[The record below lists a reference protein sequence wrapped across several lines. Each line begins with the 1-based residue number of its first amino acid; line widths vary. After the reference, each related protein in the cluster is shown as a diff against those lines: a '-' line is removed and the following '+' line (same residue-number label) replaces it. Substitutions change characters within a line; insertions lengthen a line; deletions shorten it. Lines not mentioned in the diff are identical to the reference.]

1 MKIRALSRKIK
12 KGFTLLEVT
21 IVMLATSILFAGFTA
36 FTLFFSNQYNYEMKL
51 NANENSASHLK
62 YSVSNNIEKFN
73 YTYEE
78 NRDFKTPEYN
88 QNGELFLFSTTTP
101 VEYSAS
107 GAVNFYTGFIVRDYK
122 FVLATGEKKAYFG
135 YDEEI
140 YTFKTPVE
148 LKSNERETAL
158 RDKID
163 GVDHVEYTKSE
174 LTTYF
179 LYETESRMILNWE
192 EVTSSQSHLRANC
205 KEIKFT
211 IQYAFESDVATS
223 GTKTLVFNKYVYY
236 VG

>member
-21 IVMLATSILFAGFTA
+21 VVMLATSILFAGFTA

-62 YSVSNNIEKFN
+62 YSISNNIEKFN
-73 YTYEE
+73 YTYET
-78 NRDFKTPEYN
+78 NRDFKTTEYN
-88 QNGELFLFSTTTP
+88 EKGELFLFSTTTP

-122 FVLATGEKKAYFG
+122 FVLATGENKAYFG
-135 YDEEI
+135 YDELI
-140 YTFKTPVE
+140 YTFKNPVE
-148 LKSNERETAL
+148 LEANKRETAL
-158 RDKID
+158 RDKINEP
-163 GVDHVEYTKSE
+163 GNVYTVSE
-174 LTTYF
+174 KTTYF

-192 EVTSSQSHLRANC
+192 EVTDSKSHLRANC

-236 VG
+236 VS

>member
-73 YTYEE
+73 YTYET

-101 VEYSAS
+101 VEHHAS

-135 YDEEI
+135 YDELI

-148 LKSNERETAL
+148 LQSNERETAL
-158 RDKID
+158 RDKITNNP
-163 GVDHVEYTKSE
+163 YTVSE
-174 LTTYF
+174 STTYF

-192 EVTSSQSHLRANC
+192 EVTDSQGHLRANC

-236 VG
+236 VS

>member
-73 YTYEE
+73 YTYET
-78 NRDFKTPEYN
+78 NRDFKTSDYN

-101 VEYSAS
+101 VEHHAS

-135 YDEEI
+135 YDELI

-148 LKSNERETAL
+148 LQSNERETAL
-158 RDKID
+158 RDKITNNP
-163 GVDHVEYTKSE
+163 YTVSE
-174 LTTYF
+174 STTYF

-192 EVTSSQSHLRANC
+192 EVTDSKSHLRANC

-211 IQYAFESDVATS
+211 IQYAFESDVATP

-236 VG
+236 VS

>member
-78 NRDFKTPEYN
+78 DRDFKTPEYN

-101 VEYSAS
+101 VEHNAS

-135 YDEEI
+135 YDELI

-148 LKSNERETAL
+148 LEANERETAL
-158 RDKID
+158 RDKITKYP
-163 GVDHVEYTKSE
+163 YTVSE
-174 LTTYF
+174 STTYY

-192 EVTSSQSHLRANC
+192 ERTVSQSHLREKC

-223 GTKTLVFNKYVYY
+223 GTKTLVFYKYVYY
-236 VG
+236 VS

>member
-78 NRDFKTPEYN
+78 DRDFKTTEYN

-101 VEYSAS
+101 VEHHAS

-122 FVLATGEKKAYFG
+122 FVLATGEKRAYFG
-135 YDEEI
+135 YDELI
-140 YTFKTPVE
+140 YTFEDLVE
-148 LKSNERETAL
+148 LEANERETAL
-158 RDKID
+158 RDKINEP
-163 GVDHVEYTKSE
+163 GNVYTVSE
-174 LTTYF
+174 KTTYF
-179 LYETESRMILNWE
+179 FPI
-192 EVTSSQSHLRANC
+192 
-205 KEIKFT
+205 
-211 IQYAFESDVATS
+211 
-223 GTKTLVFNKYVYY
+223 
-236 VG
+236 

>member
-21 IVMLATSILFAGFTA
+21 VVMLATSILFAGFTA
-36 FTLFFSNQYNYEMKL
+36 FTLFFSNQYNYEMKI

-62 YSVSNNIEKFN
+62 YSISNNIEKFN
-73 YTYEE
+73 YTYET
-78 NRDFKTPEYN
+78 NRDFKTTEYN

-107 GAVNFYTGFIVRDYK
+107 GAVNFYKGFIVRDYK
-122 FVLATGEKKAYFG
+122 FVLATGEKRAYFG
-135 YDEEI
+135 YDELI
-140 YTFKTPVE
+140 YTFKNPVE
-148 LKSNERETAL
+148 LQANERETAL
-158 RDKID
+158 RDKIND
-163 GVDHVEYTKSE
+163 PGNVYTVSE
-174 LTTYF
+174 KTTYF

-192 EVTSSQSHLRANC
+192 EVSNTQGTLRNNC
-205 KEIKFT
+205 KEIRFT

-236 VG
+236 VN

>member
-21 IVMLATSILFAGFTA
+21 VVMLATSILFAGFTA

-62 YSVSNNIEKFN
+62 YSISNNIEKFN

-78 NRDFKTPEYN
+78 DRDFKTTEYN

-122 FVLATGEKKAYFG
+122 FVLATGEKRAYFG
-135 YDEEI
+135 YDELI
-140 YTFKTPVE
+140 YTFKNPVE
-148 LKSNERETAL
+148 LKANERETAL
-158 RDKID
+158 RDKITNNA
-163 GVDHVEYTKSE
+163 YTVSE
-174 LTTYF
+174 STTYF

-192 EVTSSQSHLRANC
+192 EVEASKGHLRQNC

-236 VG
+236 VS

>member
-73 YTYEE
+73 YTYET
-78 NRDFKTPEYN
+78 NRDFKTSVYN

-101 VEYSAS
+101 VEHHAS

-135 YDEEI
+135 YDELI

-148 LKSNERETAL
+148 LQSNERETAL
-158 RDKID
+158 RDKTTNNP
-163 GVDHVEYTKSE
+163 YTVSE
-174 LTTYF
+174 STTYF

-192 EVTSSQSHLRANC
+192 EVTDSKSHLRANC

-236 VG
+236 VS